1 MPYNLL
7 DKYEQIIN
15 HTIDIMK
22 NRTDISLE
30 IILPSLFENKYIVE
44 TIGCEG
50 IIAIDESYNVYK
62 V

>member
-1 MPYNLL
+1 
-7 DKYEQIIN
+7 
-15 HTIDIMK
+15 MK